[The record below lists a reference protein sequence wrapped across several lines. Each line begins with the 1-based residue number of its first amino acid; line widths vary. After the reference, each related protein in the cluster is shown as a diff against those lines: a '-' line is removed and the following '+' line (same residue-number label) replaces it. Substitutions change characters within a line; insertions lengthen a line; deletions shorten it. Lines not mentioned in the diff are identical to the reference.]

1 MLLARTCPQPWSL
14 FPAIDI
20 ARSLCHLL
28 FCSETSTDPLPPAS
42 LSFPSQFVFICC
54 LGQDF
59 MCKSLI
65 LIFISFLLW
74 IEYELHEIPIP
85 PITMAK
91 IWWHQTLAR
100 MWSNRNSH
108 SLLMKIQN
116 DTAALED
123 SAWFLTKL
131 NILIL
136 YKPAVVLLGI
146 YSKDIQTYSKQKFVH
161 IFL

>member
-1 MLLARTCPQPWSL
+1 
-14 FPAIDI
+14 
-20 ARSLCHLL
+20 
-28 FCSETSTDPLPPAS
+28 
-42 LSFPSQFVFICC
+42 
-54 LGQDF
+54 
-59 MCKSLI
+59 
-65 LIFISFLLW
+65 
-74 IEYELHEIPIP
+74 
-85 PITMAK
+85 
-91 IWWHQTLAR
+91 

-131 NILIL
+131 NILRL